1 MSEKIKCPL
10 TPGEIENIISL
21 DGTSGR
27 KQRAREGER
36 YYESRN
42 DILNHRIF
50 YFDGDGELVEDK
62 FSSNIRTPHGFYKE
76 LVDQKVSYL
85 IDPGAFHVTSQD
97 GKLNDAL
104 EERFGYDFNA
114 ELMDLCTDASKGGFG
129 YVYAFVDEEGVS
141 RFKAADALG
150 VIEVRQGSAT
160 GPCDAVIYRYVD
172 HVGYD
177 RKEVERV
184 MVWDKEWV
192 WHFVKE
198 GEGTLKFDEGRGQNP
213 QPHKQWTDPDLE
225 GTYYAGFGQIPFWRL
240 DNNRKQV
247 PDLAPVKAIIDDY
260 DLMKCGLSNNLQ
272 DLTEGFFVVKG
283 YQGDDAT
290 LTEMITNFRK
300 KRQIGVSEEGGV
312 EIQTVQIPYEARK
325 ANMEIDEKNVYRFG
339 MGLNTA
345 GLKDTAATT
354 NMAIKAAYALLDLKC
369 NGFEVRLKALM
380 RDLVQ
385 FALEE
390 INEELKSG
398 YTLKDV
404 DIEFERVI
412 MTNATDNAQT
422 ELIEAQAEQT
432 KAATLLNVAAQF
444 GSEGVLDEICALL
457 DLDPEKVNVS
467 LGEPADGGLS
477 GAVAALG
484 ADGVPSASQSAAIAE
499 KVTGKTLNGAQ
510 TNALIGVIQQYSQGS
525 LTYDQAASVI
535 KMSIGCTIEEAKD
548 LLGEVS

>member
-1 MSEKIKCPL
+1 MADKSNRLTCPL
-10 TPGEIENIISL
+10 TPGEIESIISL
-21 DGTSGR
+21 DGTSSR

-85 IDPGAFHVTSQD
+85 IDPGAFHVTSDDKQ
-97 GKLNDAL
+97 LNDAL

-114 ELMDLCTDASKGGFG
+114 ELMELCTDASKGGFG
-129 YVYAFVDEEGVS
+129 YIYAFVDEEGIS
-141 RFKAADALG
+141 RFKTAHALG
-150 VIEVRQGSAT
+150 VAEARQGLAT
-160 GPCDAVIYRYVD
+160 GPCNAVIYRYTD
-172 HVGYD
+172 HIGYD
-177 RKEVERV
+177 QKEVERV
-184 MVWDKEWV
+184 MVWDENWV
-192 WHFVKE
+192 WFFVKDD
-198 GEGTLKFDEGRGQNP
+198 GTLKFDEEQKQNP
-213 QPHKQWTDPDLE
+213 QPHKQWVDPDLE

-240 DNNRKQV
+240 DNNRKQT

-283 YQGDDAT
+283 YQGNDSS

-300 KRQIGVSEEGGV
+300 KRHIGVSEEGGV

-325 ANMEIDEKNVYRFG
+325 ANMEIDEKNIYRFG
-339 MGLNTA
+339 MGLNTS

-369 NGFEVRLKALM
+369 NSFEVRLKALM

-432 KAATLLNVAAQF
+432 KIATLLNVAGQF

-457 DLDPEKVNVS
+457 DLDPKKVEQA
-467 LGEPADGGLS
+467 LGEPQDGGLD
-477 GAVAALG
+477 GATAAL
-484 ADGVPSASQSAAIAE
+484 
-499 KVTGKTLNGAQ
+499 
-510 TNALIGVIQQYSQGS
+510 NALRN
-525 LTYDQAASVI
+525 
-535 KMSIGCTIEEAKD
+535 E
-548 LLGEVS
+548 

>member
-1 MSEKIKCPL
+1 MSERLECPL
-10 TPGEIENIISL
+10 TTGEIEQIINI
-21 DGTSGR
+21 DATSER
-27 KQRAREGER
+27 KRRAREGER

-50 YFDGDGELVEDK
+50 YFDGDGELVEDT
-62 FSSNIRTPHGFYKE
+62 FSSNIRTPSGFFKE

-85 IDPGAFHVTSQD
+85 IDPAAFHVTS
-97 GKLNDAL
+97 GISELNDAL

-114 ELMDLCTDASKGGFG
+114 ELMDLCTDASAGGFG
-129 YVYAFVDEEGVS
+129 YIYSFVDEDGVS
-141 RFKAADALG
+141 RFKAAVSGG
-150 VIEVRQGSAT
+150 VAEVRKGSAT
-160 GPCDAVIYRYVD
+160 GPCDAMIYRYVD

-184 MVWDKEWV
+184 MVWDENWV
-192 WHFVKE
+192 WFYVKDD
-198 GEGTLKFDEGRGQNP
+198 GKIKLDEEREQNP
-213 QPHKQWTDPDLE
+213 QPHKQWTDPDVE
-225 GTYYAGFGQIPFWRL
+225 GTFYAGFGRIPFWRL

-247 PDLAPVKAIIDDY
+247 SDLAPVKAIIDDY

-283 YQGDDAT
+283 YQGDNAT

-300 KRQIGVSEEGGV
+300 KRHIGVSEEGGV

-325 ANMEIDEKNVYRFG
+325 ANMEIDEKNIYRFG
-339 MGLNTA
+339 MGLNVS

-369 NGFEVRLKALM
+369 NRFEVRLKALM

-390 INEELKSG
+390 INEELKGG

-404 DIEFERVI
+404 EIEFERVI
-412 MTNATDNAQT
+412 MTNATDNAQV
-422 ELIEAQAEQT
+422 ELIEAQTEQT
-432 KAATLLNVAAQF
+432 KVGTLLNVAAQF

-457 DLDPEKVNVS
+457 DLDPEKVREA
-467 LGEPADGGLS
+467 LGEPQGGGLD
-477 GAVAALG
+477 GATAALG
-484 ADGVPSASQSAAIAE
+484 ALSDE
-499 KVTGKTLNGAQ
+499 
-510 TNALIGVIQQYSQGS
+510 
-525 LTYDQAASVI
+525 
-535 KMSIGCTIEEAKD
+535 
-548 LLGEVS
+548 